1 MFNLKSLFSK
11 SPKVQVLFDGE
22 IPNNTFRIGNEC
34 VWVRH
39 LGCIDLLIDFNNK
52 ERTIAAVPAEMPDE
66 IRLYICRSYFTG
78 IAQQCVE
85 FWTTP
90 NVFEAQEKVEKYN
103 ALEKSGMLEKLD
115 QLD

>member
-11 SPKVQVLFDGE
+11 SPKVQVLFDGD
-22 IPNNTFRIGNEC
+22 ISDDTIRIGNEC

-39 LGCIDLLIDFNNK
+39 LGCIDLLIDFNK
-52 ERTIAAVPAEMPDE
+52 KDRFIAAVPAEIPAE
-66 IRLYICRSYFTG
+66 IRLCICCSYFAG
-78 IAQQCVE
+78 ITQQCVE

-90 NVFEAQEKVEKYN
+90 NVFEAREKVEKYD
-103 ALEKSGMLEKLD
+103 ALERSGKLERLE